1 MRWSLFRGSR
11 QIAPLSRLAAACAT
25 ATVVVLIAGSGA
37 TAGPQASRGELQR
50 SVEDTDPTWSRQNV
64 IAFLR
69 RRGSDVWIVLR
80 RPTRAETTLVK
91 LPAGETMALT
101 FSPDGTR
108 LAVIANFRL
117 YVVDVATGVLRRRGP
132 AHEYDWAPDS
142 RALVVNPYFE
152 QTNPMRVGGVSN
164 GRIIRTLVRG
174 SSPDWSRGARAIAFS
189 QARANDMSDIYLIAP
204 GGGPARRLVRNAGLP
219 TWSPSGRRIVF
230 QKGAYAWMMDV
241 RTRSMRRVAPGGWL
255 TTWSAQSSH
264 LALWDQGRRI
274 RIVTPARPDRSL
286 LRITGA
292 RPEWSPTGR
301 HLAFD
306 RFGFGATSP
315 CDHAGIWLSRFPG
328 GQAVRITGRC

>member
-1 MRWSLFRGSR
+1 MFRDSR
-11 QIAPLSRLAAACAT
+11 QIALLSRFAAACAT
-25 ATVVVLIAGSGA
+25 TTVVALIAGSGA
-37 TAGPQASRGELQR
+37 TAGPQAGRGQLQR

-69 RRGSDVWIVLR
+69 RRQSDVWVVLR
-80 RPTRAETTLVK
+80 RPNGAERMLVK
-91 LPAGETMALT
+91 LPAGETRALT
-101 FSPDGTR
+101 FSPDGTH

-132 AHEYDWAPDS
+132 AHEYDWAPNS

-152 QTNPMRVGGVSN
+152 QTNPMRIVGVSD

-204 GGGPARRLVRNAGLP
+204 GGGPARKLVRAAGLP

-230 QKGAYAWMMDV
+230 QKGASAWMMDA
-241 RTRSMRRVAPGGWL
+241 RTRAMRRLASGGWL
-255 TTWSAQSSH
+255 AKWSPRSSH

-274 RIVTPARPDRSL
+274 RIVMPARPDRSL
-286 LRITGA
+286 LRITGG

-301 HLAFD
+301 RLAFD
-306 RFGFGATSP
+306 RFGLGETSP
-315 CDHAGIWLSRFPG
+315 CDHAGIWLARFPG